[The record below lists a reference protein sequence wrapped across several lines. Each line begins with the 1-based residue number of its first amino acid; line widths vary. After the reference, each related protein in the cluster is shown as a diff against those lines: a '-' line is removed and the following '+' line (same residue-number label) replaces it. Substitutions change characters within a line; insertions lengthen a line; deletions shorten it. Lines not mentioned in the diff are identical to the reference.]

1 MSLQIQRVERPPLA
15 RAVAW
20 LFRLVVLGGLLTAGC
35 GYGSSAKEDQYRWA
49 SVYRQDVQTIAVPIF
64 HNTTF
69 TRGIEMDLTKAVIQQ
84 IETATPY
91 KVLPRE
97 RADAV
102 IEGEIVNAGLSTL
115 SSDTNS
121 AIPQEQILS
130 LSVNFVFKDLRTG
143 QVFADRRNFEQT
155 ATHYPTLGEGQF
167 VSRQQAVERLAVA
180 IVQELQADW

>member
-1 MSLQIQRVERPPLA
+1 MSRPTQRTA
-15 RAVAW
+15 RTTSAPACAW
-20 LFRLVVLGGLLTAGC
+20 LLGIAALGGLLAAGC
-35 GYGSSAKEDQYRWA
+35 GYGSSSKEDKYLWA

-69 TRGIEMDLTKAVIQQ
+69 TRGIEMDLTKAIIQQ
-84 IETATPY
+84 IETSTPY
-91 KVLPRE
+91 KVSARE

-102 IEGEIVNAGLSTL
+102 LEGEIVNAGLSTL
-115 SSDTNS
+115 SSDTDS